1 MEILFKECPD
11 PDDKQRQRLS
21 SELGLKPRQVKSWFQ
36 NRRTQMKAQTKPDEN
51 TLLHQENEKLRSENV
66 IMREAF
72 RNPTCQYCEGP
83 ATTID
88 EMLFDKQQQ
97 QVHNEN
103 GRLKEALE
111 RVSVLAA
118 YKDLDRPIPPHVL
131 VTPPVAPLSL
141 P

>member
-1 MEILFKECPD
+1 MEILFKECPH
-11 PDDKQRQRLS
+11 PDDKQREHLS

-36 NRRTQMKAQTKPDEN
+36 NRRTQMKAQTKRDEN

-66 IMREAF
+66 IMPEAF

-88 EMLFDKQQQ
+88 EMSFDKQQ

-103 GRLKEALE
+103 GRLKEELE
-111 RVSVLAA
+111 HVSVLAA
-118 YKDLDRPIPPHVL
+118 CKDLDRPIPPHVL
-131 VTPPVAPLSL
+131 VTPPVATLSL

>member
-1 MEILFKECPD
+1 
-11 PDDKQRQRLS
+11 
-21 SELGLKPRQVKSWFQ
+21 
-36 NRRTQMKAQTKPDEN
+36 MKAQTKRDEN

-88 EMLFDKQQQ
+88 ETSFDKQQ

-103 GRLKEALE
+103 GRLKEELE

-118 YKDLDRPIPPHVL
+118 CKDLDRPIPPHVL

>member
-1 MEILFKECPD
+1 MEILFKECPH
-11 PDDKQRQRLS
+11 PDDKQRHRLS

-36 NRRTQMKAQTKPDEN
+36 NQRTQMKAQTKRHEN
-51 TLLHQENEKLRSENV
+51 TLLHQENEKLRS
-66 IMREAF
+66 AF

-88 EMLFDKQQQ
+88 EMSFDKQQQ
-97 QVHNEN
+97 AHNEN
-103 GRLKEALE
+103 GRLKEELE

-118 YKDLDRPIPPHVL
+118 CKDLDRPIPPHVL
-131 VTPPVAPLSL
+131 VTPPVTPLSL